1 MEAALELKKIA
12 DAYNQRIE
20 NEKFKEYFEGELLDT
35 LLAAASRGEYFVKI
49 KTPDNIS
56 FPAVEY
62 ALKLNGYNITMA
74 DSMSR
79 SLRVEWRGKD

>member
-20 NEKFKEYFEGELLDT
+20 NEKFKAYFEDD
-35 LLAAASRGEYFVKI
+35 LANQLFGAASHGEYFMKI
-49 KTPDNIS
+49 KVPDDIS

-62 ALKLNGYNITMA
+62 ALKLKGYNITMA

>member
-1 MEAALELKKIA
+1 MESAFELKKIA

-20 NEKFKEYFEGELLDT
+20 NEKFEAYFKGK
-35 LLAAASRGEYFVKI
+35 LADQLFESASHGEYFVKI
-49 KTPDNIS
+49 KVPDDVS

-62 ALKLNGYNITMA
+62 ALRLKGYNITLA

-79 SLRVEWRGKD
+79 SLRIEWRGKD